1 MPNDPLCVLLLE
13 SEAWRFIGI
22 STFLRSRG
30 FEVIGPTDCNATL
43 DLPDAQPDVVMLAHT
58 FLHACG
64 QEIVDRIAR
73 TYPNTVILA
82 HGDDERVDTMA
93 SLITLGIRGYFLLS
107 APREQLLEAIAV
119 VRSGGIWAPRTALA
133 LLAQRRDT
141 SPQRTNDPGEQL
153 ILQMLRDGLSN
164 KEMAARLGLAEV
176 TVKSRLTRLYR
187 HYGVRTRLQLLT
199 SAMRQN
205 TIRS

>member
-1 MPNDPLCVLLLE
+1 MPNDPLCILLLE

-22 STFLRSRG
+22 STFLRSRDL
-30 FEVIGPTDCNATL
+30 EVIAPTDCNATI
-43 DLPDAQPDVVMLAHT
+43 DLPDAQPDVVMLAHK
-58 FLHACG
+58 FLHASG
-64 QEIVDRIAR
+64 QEIVDRISR
-73 TYPNTVILA
+73 TYPHAVTLV

-93 SLITLGIRGYFLLS
+93 SLIALGIRGYFLLS
-107 APREQLLEAIAV
+107 APREQLLEAITV
-119 VRSGGIWAPRTALA
+119 VCSGGVWAPRTALA

-141 SPQRTNDPGEQL
+141 SPQIANDPAEQV
-153 ILQMLRDGLSN
+153 ILQMLHDGLSN

-199 SAMRQN
+199 SALRQN
-205 TIRS
+205 TIR